1 MNKKFLFVVSITI
14 VIITTHNANAQI
26 KLTDSGYYVNPC
38 NETIF
43 IRIHPQKEEI
53 KYHSN
58 DIDIKAIQNFHNDYP
73 AINNERWYKS
83 SDGGYIANFITD
95 AVHTTVAFNSKGRLH
110 HTINYYDEKG
120 LPHDVWDEVKSVY
133 YAYNIFRVAEIH
145 FNDQKV
151 YMVYVENETSQ
162 KTIRVTEDNIEEVES
177 FKKG

>member
-1 MNKKFLFVVSITI
+1 MNKKFLFVVSTTI

-95 AVHTTVAFNSKGRLH
+95 AVHTTVAFNSKGGF
-110 HTINYYDEKG
+110 TI
-120 LPHDVWDEVKSVY
+120 L
-133 YAYNIFRVAEIH
+133 
-145 FNDQKV
+145 
-151 YMVYVENETSQ
+151 
-162 KTIRVTEDNIEEVES
+162 
-177 FKKG
+177 